1 MKWNFIFT
9 CIFIT
14 IVFTTNAQEG
24 TYVLGQNDMFYDLK
38 LRELVNTH
46 IKLNQ
51 DRNGLKG
58 YRVQVFYESGQN
70 ARQNAQTLKTQFE
83 RRYSDCK
90 AYVEYQ
96 SPYFKVLVGDFRT
109 RNEALIF
116 RKQILENYPNSWIL
130 ETKINFPEL

>member
-1 MKWNFIFT
+1 MFYGYSQESTFFGT
-9 CIFIT
+9 VT
-14 IVFTTNAQEG
+14 IVS
-24 TYVLGQNDMFYDLK
+24 DLK